1 MKVKILSDLHVEFHK
16 FDYEY
21 GGEDLVVLAGD
32 IATHNRHECLLDK
45 IKVPTVFVLGNHE
58 LYFGS
63 MEGCAYYFTEQEE
76 TRDNFYWLHN
86 TWKVIDN
93 VAIFGGMMCT
103 DFSYD
108 NNLGLGKSVA
118 QDFIN
123 DFHFS
128 WTTLDHLEEF
138 ELFKNRLECFLRATE
153 GMKRIVISH
162 FMPHP
167 AAIGPQYKGSA
178 LNSYFCRDMR
188 EYMGWEG
195 LWIYGHTHTGSDFM
209 EGDTRVIS
217 NPRGYP
223 GERREPYNSQLIVEI

>member
-1 MKVKILSDLHVEFHK
+1 MKVKILSDLHIESHR
-16 FDYEY
+16 FDYDY

-32 IATHNRHECLLDK
+32 IDTHNQHDYLLDK

-63 MEGCAYYFTEQEE
+63 MEDCAYYFTEQEE

-108 NNLGLGKSVA
+108 NNLGLGKAVA
-118 QDFIN
+118 QDSIN
-123 DFHFS
+123 DFRFS
-128 WTTLDHLEEF
+128 WTIQDHLGEF
-138 ELFKNRLECFLRATE
+138 ELFKNHLRCFLVATE
-153 GMKRIVISH
+153 GMRRIVVSH

-167 AAIGPQYKGSA
+167 AGISQQYKGSA

-195 LWIYGHTHTGSDFM
+195 LWIYGHTHAGSDFM

-217 NPRGYP
+217 NPRGYR
-223 GERREPYNSQLIVEI
+223 GERIEPYNSQLIVEV

>member
-1 MKVKILSDLHVEFHK
+1 MKVKILSDLHIESHR
-16 FDYEY
+16 FDYQY

-32 IATHNRHECLLDK
+32 IDTRNQHDYLLNN

-58 LYFGS
+58 LYFSS
-63 MEGCAYYFTEQEE
+63 MKECERYFAEQEAI
-76 TRDNFYWLHN
+76 RDNFYWLHN
-86 TWKVIDN
+86 TWEVIND

-108 NNLGLGKSVA
+108 NRLGIGKAVA

-123 DFHFS
+123 DFRFS
-128 WTTLDHLEEF
+128 WTLKDHENEF
-138 ELFKNRLECFLRATE
+138 ELFKNRLECFLVATE

-167 AAIGPQYKGSA
+167 AGIDHQYKGSA

-217 NPRGYP
+217 NPRGYR
-223 GERREPYNSQLIVEI
+223 GERSEPYNQQLIVEV